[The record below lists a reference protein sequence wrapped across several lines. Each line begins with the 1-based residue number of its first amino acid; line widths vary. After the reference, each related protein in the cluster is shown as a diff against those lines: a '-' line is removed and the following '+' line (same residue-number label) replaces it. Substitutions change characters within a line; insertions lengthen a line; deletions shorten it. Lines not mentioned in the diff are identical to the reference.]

1 MEIEES
7 NIYSAFDLLYKQY
20 EKERLDYFKK
30 HKKISNYDTENIMYH
45 LLNKVLEYYKDL
57 TFTFRYPVNI
67 LIKDKTLLTEE
78 ERKYASHHNTHID
91 FLIYNKIS
99 KIPLLVIEVDEYKYH
114 REDNKQKER
123 DILKNN
129 ILSKYNIPLIRLTT
143 NGSREESIIRSKLDE
158 IVNDK

>member
-45 LLNKVLEYYKDL
+45 LLNKVLEDYKDL

-143 NGSREESIIRSKLDE
+143 NGSREKDIIINKLNN
-158 IVNDK
+158 IIN